1 MLNQIKK
8 IGSKVYLKIV
18 FLAGNIVVPTLAL
31 AQGGGGSAPYIVK
44 NPLRP
49 DIDTLPELVALVL
62 NAVVQIGV
70 PVVALGIIY
79 SGFLFVKAQ
88 GNPAE
93 LKTAKE
99 AFYWTIIGAMI
110 VLGAFVIL
118 GIIEGTVEQL
128 K

>member
-8 IGSKVYLKIV
+8 IGSGLHLKILV
-18 FLAGNIVVPTLAL
+18 FAGSIVVPRLAV
-31 AQGGGGSAPYIVK
+31 AQSGGGSVSYTVK
-44 NPLRP
+44 NPLGP
-49 DIDTLPELVALVL
+49 NIDTLPELVALVL
-62 NAVVQIGV
+62 SAAVQIGV

-88 GNPAE
+88 GKPE
-93 LKTAKE
+93 DIKTARE

-118 GIIEGTVEQL
+118 GIIQGTVDQL

>member
-1 MLNQIKK
+1 MLNQIK
-8 IGSKVYLKIV
+8 IVHRTFYLGLLSFIYLNLRLSVVYGAEGSVSYTV
-18 FLAGNIVVPTLAL
+18 G
-31 AQGGGGSAPYIVK
+31 
-44 NPLRP
+44 NPLGP
-49 DIDTLPELVALVL
+49 NIDTLPELVALVL
-62 NAVVQIGV
+62 SAVVQIGV

-93 LKTAKE
+93 LKTANE

>member
-1 MLNQIKK
+1 MLNQIKIVHRTFYLGLLGFIYLSLK
-8 IGSKVYLKIV
+8 SPVVYGAESSV
-18 FLAGNIVVPTLAL
+18 SYTVD
-31 AQGGGGSAPYIVK
+31 
-44 NPLRP
+44 NPLGP
-49 DIDTLPELVALVL
+49 SIDTLPELVALVL
-62 NAVVQIGV
+62 SAVVQIGV